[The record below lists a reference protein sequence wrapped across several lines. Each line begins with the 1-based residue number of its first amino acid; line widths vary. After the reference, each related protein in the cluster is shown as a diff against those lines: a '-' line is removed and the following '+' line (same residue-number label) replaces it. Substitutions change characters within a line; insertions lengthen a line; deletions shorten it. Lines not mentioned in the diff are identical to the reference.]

1 MEVKLNGMRVH
12 CRLTRG
18 GGGGAGA
25 GGGPPPPPPP
35 QHLIRFSL
43 HFTDANLYSWVGR
56 VENKVSKNTTDLN

>member
-12 CRLTRG
+12 F
-18 GGGGAGA
+18 
-25 GGGPPPPPPP
+25 
-35 QHLIRFSL
+35 IRFSL